1 MNRKSLVGAAIGILS
16 VIIVIV
22 TILPGSDFLKSIVP
36 KGVEL
41 PGSLNTIS
49 SDLKP
54 LTVQLNN
61 ISVLS
66 VSEKEAI
73 LELKFDVFNPNNK
86 TILLEMIS
94 FDILENNIKVGS
106 GKIGERLSGQYASSY
121 YYTVLSDS
129 SLLVYGKTTIKNTGN
144 NPEFWLTLQDG
155 TPEWRI
161 KGEAFY
167 STTSAFSGLAG
178 STVFD
183 FNK

>member
-1 MNRKSLVGAAIGILS
+1 
-16 VIIVIV
+16 
-22 TILPGSDFLKSIVP
+22 LKSIVP

-54 LTVQLNN
+54 LTVQLND

-66 VSEKEAI
+66 VSKKDAI
-73 LELKFDVFNPNNK
+73 LELKFDVSNPNNK
-86 TILLEMIS
+86 PILLEMIS
-94 FDILENNIKVGS
+94 FDILENDIKVGY
-106 GKIGERLSGQYASSY
+106 GEIGERLSGQYASSN
-121 YYTVLSDS
+121 YYTVLSGS
-129 SLLVYGKTTIKNTGN
+129 SLMVHDKIAIKNTGN
-144 NPEFWLTLQDG
+144 NPEFWLTLQEG

-167 STTSAFSGLAG
+167 STTSAFSGLAD

-183 FNK
+183 FTK